1 MSVNGLERMTEQI
14 LSDAR
19 AEAEAILT
27 AAREECARI
36 KAESEA
42 KAEQIRR
49 RLSQEA
55 EERAAALIAET
66 KSSAAARRS
75 ELLLARQGAL
85 VDRVFAHTLEETL
98 NMERGK
104 YTELLGGILAAAIY
118 EFCREDAENLAL
130 YGESPA
136 QYGESL
142 AQYSETEDEDRNA
155 AFEVMLNKKDRDTV
169 GEGVLNSAR
178 CRLSGK
184 VPEEALKT
192 MTLSQKTVP
201 MQGGVVLC
209 RGPVE
214 YNCSFEI
221 LFAGL
226 RRDLEH
232 EVSEALFAF
241 RGNGL

>member
-55 EERAAALIAET
+55 EARAAALIAET
-66 KSSAAARRS
+66 KSSAAARKS
-75 ELLLARQGAL
+75 ELLLSRQGAL

-98 NMERGK
+98 GMERGK
-104 YTELLGGILAAAIY
+104 YTELLGGLLAAAVY
-118 EFCREDAENLAL
+118 EFCRTDAENLSL
-130 YGESPA
+130 YGEN
-136 QYGESL
+136 GE
-142 AQYSETEDEDRNA
+142 EDEDDRHA
-155 AFEVMLNKKDRDTV
+155 AFEVILNKKDRDTV
-169 GEGVLNSAR
+169 GDDVLNSAR
-178 CRLSGK
+178 RRLSGK

-192 MTLSQKTVP
+192 MALSRRVAP

-221 LFAGL
+221 LFAEL

-232 EVSEALFAF
+232 EVSEALLAF

>member
-66 KSSAAARRS
+66 KSSAAARKS
-75 ELLLARQGAL
+75 ELLLSRQGAL
-85 VDRVFAHTLEETL
+85 VDRVYAHTLEEVL

-104 YTELLGGILAAAIY
+104 YTELLGGLLAAAVY
-118 EFCREDAENLAL
+118 EFCRTDAENLAL
-130 YGESPA
+130 YGEA
-136 QYGESL
+136 
-142 AQYSETEDEDRNA
+142 EDDDHLA
-155 AFEVMLNKKDRDTV
+155 AFEVILNKKDRDTV

-178 CRLSGK
+178 RRLSGK
-184 VPEEALKT
+184 VPDEALKT
-192 MTLSQKTVP
+192 MVLSQRTIP

-214 YNCSFEI
+214 CNCSFEI
-221 LFAGL
+221 LFAEL

-232 EVSEALFAF
+232 EVSEALLAF

>member
-19 AEAEAILT
+19 AQADAILS

-36 KAESEA
+36 TAESED
-42 KAEQIRR
+42 KAERIRT

-55 EERAAALIAET
+55 EARASALIAET
-66 KSSAAARRS
+66 KSSAAARKN
-75 ELLLARQGAL
+75 ELLLTRQGAL

-104 YTELLGGILAAAIY
+104 YAELLGGILAAAVY
-118 EFCREDAENLAL
+118 EFCRTDAENLAL
-130 YGESPA
+130 YGE
-136 QYGESL
+136 
-142 AQYSETEDEDRNA
+142 EDEEDQDA

-178 CRLSGK
+178 RRLSGK
-184 VPEEALKT
+184 VPEEALKA
-192 MTLSQKTVP
+192 MVLSQRTVQ

-226 RRDLEH
+226 RRELEH

>member
-1 MSVNGLERMTEQI
+1 MSVNGLERMTQQI
-14 LSDAR
+14 LADAR
-19 AEAEAILT
+19 AQADAILG
-27 AAREECARI
+27 AAREECAKI
-36 KAESEA
+36 AVESEA
-42 KAEQIRR
+42 EADRIRK

-55 EERAAALIAET
+55 ETQAAALIAET
-66 KSSAAARRS
+66 KSSAAARKN
-75 ELLLARQGAL
+75 ELLLTRQGAL

-98 NMERGK
+98 TMERGK
-104 YTELLGGILAAAIY
+104 YAELLGGILAAAVY
-118 EFCREDAENLAL
+118 EFCRTDAENLTL
-130 YGESPA
+130 YGEN
-136 QYGESL
+136 GE
-142 AQYSETEDEDRNA
+142 EDEDDRDA

-169 GEGVLNSAR
+169 GEDALTAAR
-178 CRLSGK
+178 RRLSGK
-184 VPEEALKT
+184 VPEEALKA
-192 MTLSQKTVP
+192 MTLSHKTVQI
-201 MQGGVVLC
+201 QGGVVLC

>member
-55 EERAAALIAET
+55 EARAAALIAET
-66 KSSAAARRS
+66 KSSAAARKS
-75 ELLLARQGAL
+75 ELLLSRQGAL

-98 NMERGK
+98 GMERGK
-104 YTELLGGILAAAIY
+104 YTELLGGLLAAAVH
-118 EFCREDAENLAL
+118 EFCRIDAENLAL
-130 YGESPA
+130 YGESLA
-136 QYGESL
+136 QYGE
-142 AQYSETEDEDRNA
+142 AEDDDRHA
-155 AFEVMLNKKDRDTV
+155 AFEVILNKKDRDTV
-169 GEGVLNSAR
+169 GDGVLNSAR
-178 CRLSGK
+178 RRLSGK
-184 VPEEALKT
+184 VPDEALKT
-192 MTLSQKTVP
+192 MVLSQRTIH

-214 YNCSFEI
+214 CNCSFEI
-221 LFAGL
+221 LFAEL

-232 EVSEALFAF
+232 EVSEALLAF